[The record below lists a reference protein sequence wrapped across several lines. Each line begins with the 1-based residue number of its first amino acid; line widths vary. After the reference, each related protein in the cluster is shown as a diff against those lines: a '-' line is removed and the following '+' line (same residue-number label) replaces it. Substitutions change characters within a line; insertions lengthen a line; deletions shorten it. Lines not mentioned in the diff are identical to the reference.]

1 MSTKGEISIRIEIFG
16 VGNVEGLIIR
26 HLGPFSA
33 DAILSKM
40 PFVLRGRFT
49 FGSKNYW
56 TLPIGITKGP
66 DSKAT
71 KNVEK
76 GDIAYNPKT
85 DEMIILLETIEMPN
99 KVNKIG
105 KITANIELFQKATNG
120 MNTKISIL
128 K

>member
-1 MSTKGEISIRIEIFG
+1 MSEGDISIRIEIFG

-26 HLGPFSA
+26 HLGPISA
-33 DAILSKM
+33 DIILSKM
-40 PFVLRGRFT
+40 PFVLRGRFS

-56 TLPIGITKGP
+56 TLPIGIRKGP

-71 KNVEK
+71 KNIEK
-76 GDIAYNPKT
+76 GDIVYSPKT
-85 DEMIILLETIEMPN
+85 DEMIIMLETTEMPN

-120 MNTKISIL
+120 MNTKISII

>member
-1 MSTKGEISIRIEIFG
+1 MSDKGDIKIRIEIFS
-16 VGNVEGLIIR
+16 VGNVEGLITR
-26 HLGPFSA
+26 YLGPISA

-40 PFVLRGRFT
+40 PLVLRGRFG

-56 TLPIGITKGP
+56 TLPVGIRKGP

-71 KNVEK
+71 RNVEK
-76 GDIAYNPKT
+76 GDIVYSPKT
-85 DEMIILLETIEMPN
+85 DEMIIILESIEMPN
-99 KVNKIG
+99 KINKIG

-120 MNTKISIL
+120 TNTKISII

>member
-1 MSTKGEISIRIEIFG
+1 MADKGEIPIRIEIFG
-16 VGNVEGLIIR
+16 VGNLEGLIIR
-26 HLGPFSA
+26 YLGPISA

-40 PFVLRGRFT
+40 PFVLRGRFC

-56 TLPIGITKGP
+56 TLPIGIRKGP

-71 KNVEK
+71 QNVEK

-85 DEMIILLETIEMPN
+85 DEMIFVLENIEMPN

-105 KITANIELFQKATNG
+105 KITANIELFQKANNG
-120 MNTKISIL
+120 MNTKIYKI

>member
-1 MSTKGEISIRIEIFG
+1 MSDKGDISIRIEIFG
-16 VGNVEGLIIR
+16 VGNVEGVIIR
-26 HLGPFSA
+26 HLGPISA
-33 DAILSKM
+33 DAILSKL
-40 PFVLRGRFT
+40 PFVLRGRFAI
-49 FGSKNYW
+49 GSKNYW
-56 TLPIGITKGP
+56 TLPIGIKKGP

-76 GDIAYNPKT
+76 GDIIYNPKT

-105 KITANIELFQKATNG
+105 RITANIELFHKATNG
-120 MNTKISIL
+120 MNTKISLL

>member
-1 MSTKGEISIRIEIFG
+1 MSDKGDIAIRIEIFG
-16 VGNVEGLIIR
+16 VGNVAGLIIR
-26 HLGPFSA
+26 HLGPISA

-40 PFVLRGRFT
+40 PFVLRGRFA

-56 TLPIGITKGP
+56 TLPIGIRKGP

-71 KNVEK
+71 RNVEK
-76 GDIAYNPKT
+76 GEIVYNPKT
-85 DEMIILLETIEMPN
+85 DEMIIVLETIEMSN

-105 KITANIELFQKATNG
+105 KIMANIELFQKATNG
-120 MNTKISIL
+120 MNTKISIS

>member
-1 MSTKGEISIRIEIFG
+1 MSDKGEIPIRIEIFG

-26 HLGPFSA
+26 HLGPISA

-40 PFVLRGRFT
+40 PFVLRGRFA

-56 TLPIGITKGP
+56 TLPIGIRKGP

-76 GDIAYNPKT
+76 GDIVYSPKT
-85 DEMIILLETIEMPN
+85 DEMIIVLENIEMPN
-99 KVNKIG
+99 KINKIG
-105 KITANIELFQKATNG
+105 KIAANIELFEKANNG
-120 MNTKISIL
+120 LNTKIYRI

>member
-1 MSTKGEISIRIEIFG
+1 MSDKGEIPIRIEIFG

-26 HLGPFSA
+26 HLGPISA

-40 PFVLRGRFT
+40 PFVLRGRFA

-56 TLPIGITKGP
+56 TLPIGIRKGP

-71 KNVEK
+71 KNVKK
-76 GDIAYNPKT
+76 GDIVYSPKT
-85 DEMIILLETIEMPN
+85 DEMIIVLENIEMPN
-99 KVNKIG
+99 KINKIG
-105 KITANIELFQKATNG
+105 KIAANIELFEKANNG
-120 MNTKISIL
+120 LNTKIYRI

>member
-1 MSTKGEISIRIEIFG
+1 MSDKGDIKIQIEIFS

-26 HLGPFSA
+26 HLGPISA

-40 PFVLRGRFT
+40 PFVLRGRFG

-56 TLPIGITKGP
+56 TLPIGIRKGP

-71 KNVEK
+71 RKVEK
-76 GDIAYNPKT
+76 GDIVYSPKT
-85 DEMIILLETIEMPN
+85 DEMIIILESIEMPN
-99 KVNKIG
+99 KINKIG
-105 KITANIELFQKATNG
+105 KITANIELFQKASNG
-120 MNTKISIL
+120 MNTKISII